1 MAAYQKIGISVHE
14 LNASCPGYQ
23 AQAKAHSESV
33 RSGCNTLE
41 KSPGLPV
48 AGALSPAVNF
58 FSLVRSI
65 LDCDLVR
72 VLERE
77 YICIYV
83 YVYMYICIYIYYI
96 CIYVYMYICIR
107 VYREIQGFEPRVSKE
122 THYRGKRDP
131 L

>member
-23 AQAKAHSESV
+23 AQAKAHSEGV

-72 VLERE
+72 VLERRH
-77 YICIYV
+77 V
-83 YVYMYICIYIYYI
+83 LPV
-96 CIYVYMYICIR
+96 CIR
-107 VYREIQGFEPRVSKE
+107 RCSG
-122 THYRGKRDP
+122 RGRGVP
-131 L
+131 VHCRRLLSLLSHGGAWRALPSPA

>member
-23 AQAKAHSESV
+23 AQAKAHSEGV

-83 YVYMYICIYIYYI
+83 YMYIYILYMYI
-96 CIYVYMYICIR
+96 CIYVYMYICI
-107 VYREIQGFEPRVSKE
+107 YI
-122 THYRGKRDP
+122 
-131 L
+131 